1 MGVSKKKIFI
11 AESFGE
17 TISFAECLGWTDT
30 YADGDDWTP
39 EMADACEAEAI
50 EYIEAKGFDVLYP
63 GEGGLKMSIAYSVEA
78 VGLSEKSLGETE
90 LFDTEDEAI
99 CAGGELWSDYADRI
113 RRGRAELLL
122 WKHDISPTS
131 GVSHCV
137 CVRSL
142 SVSDFETLNGYY
154 PRTDSYYPKNFE

>member
-1 MGVSKKKIFI
+1 MGASNKKIFI

-50 EYIEAKGFDVLYP
+50 EFIEAKGFDVLYP
-63 GEGGLKMSIAYSVEA
+63 GKGGLKMSIAYSVEA

-90 LFDTEDEAI
+90 LFDTAEDAI

-122 WKHDISPTS
+122 WKHDISPTT

-142 SVSDFETLNGYY
+142 TVSDYY
-154 PRTDSYYPKNFE
+154 DFN

>member
-1 MGVSKKKIFI
+1 MSASKKKIFI

-17 TISFAECLGWTDT
+17 SISFAECLGWTDT
-30 YADGDDWTP
+30 YPDGDDWTP

-50 EYIEAKGFDVLYP
+50 EFIEANGFDVLYP
-63 GEGGLKMSIAYSVEA
+63 GEGGLKMSVAYSVEA
-78 VGLSEKSLGETE
+78 VGLNESPLGETD
-90 LFDTEDEAI
+90 LFDTAEDAI

-122 WKHDISPTS
+122 WKHDISPTT

-142 SVSDFETLNGYY
+142 TVSDYCDLN
-154 PRTDSYYPKNFE
+154 